1 MPIMP
6 IQQTIQWIQSIV
18 ISLNLCPFA
27 KREMDNNRVRI
38 EVSLAT
44 SFEEGIQSL
53 IAEIEHLNINPSTG
67 TTLLLFPYFL
77 SDFFTYLDFV
87 DLANETIVQI
97 GQQNTYQLATF
108 HPAYQFH
115 GTPVDDVT
123 NYTNRSPYPMLHLLR
138 EEMLDSAIAYYGN
151 TEDIP
156 ANNIRCLQR
165 LGLEGLLKLL
175 PKKPIVIY

>member
-1 MPIMP
+1 MY

-27 KREMDNNRVRI
+27 KYEMDNNKVRI

-44 SFEEGIQSL
+44 NFAEGIKSF
-53 IAEIEHLNINPSTG
+53 IEEIDYLNSNPSTS

-77 SDFFTYLDFV
+77 SDFLDYLDFF
-87 DLANETIVQI
+87 DLANEAIVKL
-97 GQQNTYQLATF
+97 GQQSIYQVATF

-115 GTPVDDVT
+115 GTPIDDVT

-151 TEDIP
+151 TNAIP
-156 ANNIRCLQR
+156 ANNILRLR
-165 LGLEGLLKLL
+165 ELGLEGIIKLL
-175 PKKPIVIY
+175 PK

>member
-1 MPIMP
+1 MY

-18 ISLNLCPFA
+18 IGLNLCPFA

-44 SFEEGIQSL
+44 SFKEGIKSL
-53 IAEIEHLNINPSTG
+53 TEEIEHLNTHSSTG

-77 SDFFTYLDFV
+77 SDFLTYLDFI
-87 DLANETIVQI
+87 DLANETIVQM
-97 GQQNTYQLATF
+97 GQENIYQLATF

-115 GTPVDDVT
+115 GTDIDDVT

-138 EEMLDSAIAYYGN
+138 EDMLDSAIAYYGD
-151 TEDIP
+151 TDAIP
-156 ANNIRCLQR
+156 ENNIRRLR
-165 LGLEGLLKLL
+165 SLGLEK
-175 PKKPIVIY
+175 VIQLTQHISHS